1 MFRNVA
7 TKIAVFAFTT
17 TDGTPK
23 TGDAANLTAYVSKDY
38 GAVTVLAD
46 ITATELDATNA
57 KGWYLFDVAQA
68 ESNADALIFSGKS
81 ATANISVVAQ
91 YIHTAPNRFTTM
103 VIDAAGLVD
112 ANMVKAGPTGSGA
125 AVAAGAIPNAV
136 AGTAGGLF
144 IAGSN
149 AATTYA
155 ALTVTGATTL
165 TGNMLLSDG
174 LTINASTGN
183 RSGINVTGNGTGS
196 GLLLT
201 GGATGNAF
209 SLVGGATSGNG
220 LNVTTTDGHGVSVT
234 ATGTSKH
241 GLVATGGNLGTSD
254 GIKGVAGTGGVDIRA
269 GITGNITGN
278 LSGSVGS
285 VTGLT
290 PANLDV
296 AVSTRASQAS
306 VDLIKAKTDNLP
318 AAPAAVGDIPTAT
331 QNADALLNRDMS
343 AVSDINA
350 RSPLNALRFLRNLWS
365 ISGTTLT
372 VKKEDDITTAW
383 TSVVTPAPGADPI
396 SGSDPA

>member
-38 GAVTVLAD
+38 GVVTVLAD

-68 ESNADALIFSGKS
+68 ETNADALLFSGKS
-81 ATANISVVAQ
+81 STANISVVAQ

-112 ANMVKAGPTGSGA
+112 ANMVKAGPTG
-125 AVAAGAIPNAV
+125 
-136 AGTAGGLF
+136 AGTAQT
-144 IAGSN
+144 AGDIMADTN
-149 AATTYA
+149 DIQTRLPA
-155 ALTVTGATTL
+155 ALVSGRMDSSVGAMAIGVLTATAIAADAITDAKVAADVTIA
-165 TGNMLLSDG
+165 
-174 LTINASTGN
+174 
-183 RSGINVTGNGTGS
+183 
-196 GLLLT
+196 
-201 GGATGNAF
+201 
-209 SLVGGATSGNG
+209 
-220 LNVTTTDGHGVSVT
+220 SVT
-234 ATGTSKH
+234 
-241 GLVATGGNLGTSD
+241 
-254 GIKGVAGTGGVDIRA
+254 
-269 GITGNITGN
+269 
-278 LSGSVGS
+278 GSVGS

-290 PANLDV
+290 AANLDV
-296 AVSTRASQAS
+296 AVSTRM
-306 VDLIKAKTDNLP
+306 
-318 AAPAAVGDIPTAT
+318 AAYAQPTGFLAATFQVGTVANTTDIPTAT
-331 QNADALLNRDMS
+331 ANADAMLNRDMS
-343 AVSDINA
+343 AVSDTTA